1 MKAYKHILFDL
12 DGTLADPSEGIT
24 KCIAYALAHF
34 GIEIGDLKSLESWI
48 GPPIK
53 DSLREVYDF
62 DDARAEMAVQKYRE
76 RFATKGMYEN
86 TLFEEVPS
94 LLAQLKEKGF
104 SIHLATSKPEPY
116 AERILH
122 HFGIAEYF
130 DFIGGAAMDD
140 SRPTKGHVIERVL
153 EMSPFIDRS
162 KTLMVG
168 DRKYDIIGGQTYGM
182 DTAGMLHGFGDEAE
196 LRQAGA
202 TYLFENLIELE
213 KFLLR

>member
-1 MKAYKHILFDL
+1 
-12 DGTLADPSEGIT
+12 
-24 KCIAYALAHF
+24 
-34 GIEIGDLKSLESWI
+34 ESWL

-53 DSLREVYDF
+53 DSLREVYDCV
-62 DDARAEMAVQKYRE
+62 DARSEMADQKYRV

-86 TLFEEVPS
+86 TLVEEFTS
-94 LLAQLKEKGF
+94 LLAELMENDF
-104 SIHLATSKPEPY
+104 CIHIATCKPERY
-116 AERILH
+116 AERILP